1 MVKKLLVAIIMV
13 ISIFTSNIPV
23 KALENS
29 EPITTLSCQYA
40 VAIDAKSGLVLYN
53 KNMDERMYPA
63 SMTKVMTVIVALEM
77 MKDTSTTTVITQSDI
92 DTVWETGAYS
102 ANFEVGEVVTYE
114 DLLYGA
120 ILPSGADATRAL
132 ANNLCGSQE
141 AFVAIMNELAGEL
154 GLKDTHFVT
163 PHGLDEDEHYTTAY
177 ELAKIADYALNIEE
191 IAKIVKTKVYTIN
204 INGYSKNI
212 KNTNE
217 LLGYL
222 EGVYGVKTGFT
233 NGANRC
239 LVTSVKRGEM
249 NVICVV
255 LGADTKKDRTQDSI
269 KLIEYSF
276 SNYQMVDLKFMIE
289 DEFDTLVDKAK
300 FSIVKGINNNLTI
313 DLEEFDITLYPV
325 HKEDIKDIKIETELR
340 ENLIAPVYKN
350 DKIRK
355 SYIKN
360 RR

>member
-1 MVKKLLVAIIMV
+1 MNKKV
-13 ISIFTSNIPV
+13 
-23 KALENS
+23 E
-29 EPITTLSCQYA
+29 
-40 VAIDAKSGLVLYN
+40 
-53 KNMDERMYPA
+53 
-63 SMTKVMTVIVALEM
+63 
-77 MKDTSTTTVITQSDI
+77 
-92 DTVWETGAYS
+92 
-102 ANFEVGEVVTYE
+102 
-114 DLLYGA
+114 
-120 ILPSGADATRAL
+120 
-132 ANNLCGSQE
+132 
-141 AFVAIMNELAGEL
+141 ELK
-154 GLKDTHFVT
+154 LKDTHFVT

>member
-1 MVKKLLVAIIMV
+1 MNKKA
-13 ISIFTSNIPV
+13 
-23 KALENS
+23 E
-29 EPITTLSCQYA
+29 
-40 VAIDAKSGLVLYN
+40 
-53 KNMDERMYPA
+53 
-63 SMTKVMTVIVALEM
+63 
-77 MKDTSTTTVITQSDI
+77 
-92 DTVWETGAYS
+92 
-102 ANFEVGEVVTYE
+102 
-114 DLLYGA
+114 
-120 ILPSGADATRAL
+120 
-132 ANNLCGSQE
+132 
-141 AFVAIMNELAGEL
+141 ELK
-154 GLKDTHFVT
+154 LKDTHFVT

-360 RR
+360 WR

>member
-1 MVKKLLVAIIMV
+1 MNKKA
-13 ISIFTSNIPV
+13 
-23 KALENS
+23 E
-29 EPITTLSCQYA
+29 
-40 VAIDAKSGLVLYN
+40 
-53 KNMDERMYPA
+53 
-63 SMTKVMTVIVALEM
+63 
-77 MKDTSTTTVITQSDI
+77 
-92 DTVWETGAYS
+92 
-102 ANFEVGEVVTYE
+102 
-114 DLLYGA
+114 
-120 ILPSGADATRAL
+120 
-132 ANNLCGSQE
+132 
-141 AFVAIMNELAGEL
+141 ELK
-154 GLKDTHFVT
+154 LKDTHFVT

>member
-1 MVKKLLVAIIMV
+1 MNKKA
-13 ISIFTSNIPV
+13 
-23 KALENS
+23 E
-29 EPITTLSCQYA
+29 
-40 VAIDAKSGLVLYN
+40 
-53 KNMDERMYPA
+53 
-63 SMTKVMTVIVALEM
+63 
-77 MKDTSTTTVITQSDI
+77 
-92 DTVWETGAYS
+92 
-102 ANFEVGEVVTYE
+102 
-114 DLLYGA
+114 
-120 ILPSGADATRAL
+120 
-132 ANNLCGSQE
+132 
-141 AFVAIMNELAGEL
+141 ELK
-154 GLKDTHFVT
+154 LKDTHFVT

-177 ELAKIADYALNIEE
+177 ELAKIADYALNIKE

>member
-1 MVKKLLVAIIMV
+1 MNKKA
-13 ISIFTSNIPV
+13 
-23 KALENS
+23 E
-29 EPITTLSCQYA
+29 
-40 VAIDAKSGLVLYN
+40 
-53 KNMDERMYPA
+53 
-63 SMTKVMTVIVALEM
+63 
-77 MKDTSTTTVITQSDI
+77 
-92 DTVWETGAYS
+92 
-102 ANFEVGEVVTYE
+102 
-114 DLLYGA
+114 
-120 ILPSGADATRAL
+120 
-132 ANNLCGSQE
+132 
-141 AFVAIMNELAGEL
+141 ELK
-154 GLKDTHFVT
+154 LKDTHFVT

-289 DEFDTLVDKAK
+289 DEFDTLVDKVR
-300 FSIVKGINNNLTI
+300 FSILKGINNNLTI

-325 HKEDIKDIKIETELR
+325 HKEDIKDIKIETEVR

-360 RR
+360 WR